1 MWKTC
6 TLKAQRK
13 YMRQKEINK
22 LSNISFQLICGLSIV
37 KMWFFSNLSADSVQ
51 SQLKFQ
57 QAFLCRNGQADFI
70 INIKMQKILNSWNN
84 FEKEKVSKF
93 ILSESEYGTLAEKRE
108 F

>member
-22 LSNISFQLICGLSIV
+22 LVDSVLLRC
-37 KMWFFSNLSADSVQ
+37 WFFLNLSTDSVQ

-93 ILSESEYGTLAEKRE
+93 ILSESEYGTLAEKGK